1 MSDVLVSNFKIW
13 NDYSLQRRSHICTNA
28 LTVGTWSLTTYH
40 LLSTKDKEM
49 LKSDYLP
56 WTVHIALLLV
66 TGFMG
71 IDDWIKICV
80 FDKNNTHTYRYRYII
95 YKIHDPVCL
104 SVIFQC
110 GLWITFVLHEKAHEK
125 WRKKKEN
132 KRGKNTHKTSQLLP
146 TTSCQLY
153 CSCSK
158 QVMKNVCASW
168 TWTSTHVLECISFT
182 FLHLHK
188 IVWNIEQEVFKNK
201 IK

>member
-1 MSDVLVSNFKIW
+1 MSDVLISNFKIW

-28 LTVGTWSLTTYH
+28 LTVGTWLLTTYH

-132 KRGKNTHKTSQLLP
+132 KRGKNTQNFTAITNNKLPALLFLFETSYEK
-146 TTSCQLY
+146 C
-153 CSCSK
+153 
-158 QVMKNVCASW
+158 M
-168 TWTSTHVLECISFT
+168 CI
-182 FLHLHK
+182 LDL
-188 IVWNIEQEVFKNK
+188 NINPCFGMYQFYIFAFAQDCVKYWAGGV
-201 IK
+201 